1 MKSKITALVLLVI
14 AACGGSRPMQAADE
28 ATPRV
33 IQIRAAVGNAV
44 KYDVTSIAAAP
55 GELVKVVLTNAGTL
69 PKNVMGHDW
78 VLLKAG
84 TDAAAFAAAAA
95 TEPGNGYIPAGMKGS
110 VLAFIPLLGP
120 RETGEVTF
128 TAPSEPG
135 RYPFLCTFPGH
146 YVIGMKGELVVKK

>member
-1 MKSKITALVLLVI
+1 
-14 AACGGSRPMQAADE
+14 
-28 ATPRV
+28 
-33 IQIRAAVGNAV
+33 
-44 KYDVTSIAAAP
+44 
-55 GELVKVVLTNAGTL
+55 
-69 PKNVMGHDW
+69 
-78 VLLKAG
+78 
-84 TDAAAFAAAAA
+84 
-95 TEPGNGYIPAGMKGS
+95 MKGS